1 MAAKPRTPAEREAG
15 KGSFVAREKAEIRTR
30 CRVCEEKR
38 VIKILPTLLSAFFV
52 LNECCECLL
61 PQR

>member
-1 MAAKPRTPAEREAG
+1 MAAKPRTPAERDAG

-38 VIKILPTLLSAFFV
+38 KTKILPELCFQCSLH
-52 LNECCECLL
+52 
-61 PQR
+61 